1 MLPSARL
8 RSGNRYI
15 PRMLRRATLLLLVIL
30 GGACERVEPP
40 PPAPLAEF
48 IVAAGDSVFWI
59 RSDADG
65 IRVRGAPMALALV
78 GGRFVELYVADDD
91 QSFYDAVYVGQ
102 RLFKRDIISGDS
114 MPIVSDTLM
123 RLLARGYATA
133 NPDERPLAFDEE
145 GSESPR
151 TIASAEI
158 LVLDVMGPWVSY
170 EYRTDVDIIGGT
182 SSHGLRRGV
191 VDVRTGVSS
200 TLEALFGRQQARL
213 VTAEGQRQWREMRDS
228 TLAAAPDDD
237 VLRES
242 LERLNFDPR
251 SFVLLAEGREP
262 RVRFTLAQSGSRFI
276 APAQELFAVGV
287 EAPAWWEGVREG
299 YPLSV
304 EGAELSESRWPRPE
318 YDVIARP
325 VPDKSRPRIA
335 FALRDAGGQEWPLG
349 FVPAPVQRIMWLDDP
364 ALAAGTREALVR
376 AFDDAALY
384 SEDTRVVRQL
394 RPPRHAA
401 PLVQFA
407 AFSPRP
413 ITVPRRSPPARSR
426 H

>member
-1 MLPSARL
+1 
-8 RSGNRYI
+8 
-15 PRMLRRATLLLLVIL
+15 MLRRATLLLLVIL
-30 GGACERVEPP
+30 GGACERVETP

-48 IVAAGDSVFWI
+48 IVAAGDSAYWI

-65 IRVRGAPMALALV
+65 IRVRGAPMVLALV
-78 GGRFVELYVADDD
+78 GGRFAELYVADDD

-145 GSESPR
+145 GSEAPR

-170 EYRTDVDIIGGT
+170 EYRTDVDIVGGS

-191 VDVRTGVSS
+191 VDLRTGAPT
-200 TLEALFGRQQARL
+200 TLEALFGRQQGRL
-213 VTAEGQRQWREMRDS
+213 VAAEGQRQWREMRDS
-228 TLAAAPDDD
+228 MLSAAPEDE
-237 VLRES
+237 VMRES
-242 LERLNFDPR
+242 LERLNFDAR

-276 APAQELFAVGV
+276 AQAQDLFPVAV
-287 EAPAWWEGVREG
+287 EAPAWWDGVREG
-299 YPLSV
+299 YPV
-304 EGAELSESRWPRPE
+304 MGDGAETNEQRWPRPE
-318 YDVIARP
+318 YDVIARA
-325 VPDKSRPRIA
+325 VPDNTRPRIA
-335 FALRDAGGQEWPLG
+335 FALRDVGGQEWPLG

-384 SEDTRVVRQL
+384 SEDTRVVRNL
-394 RPPRHAA
+394 RPLRRTA
-401 PLVQFA
+401 PIVQFA
-407 AFSPRP
+407 AFAPRHL
-413 ITVPRRSPPARSR
+413 TVPRRSPPARSR

>member
-1 MLPSARL
+1 
-8 RSGNRYI
+8 
-15 PRMLRRATLLLLVIL
+15 MLRRATLLLLVIL
-30 GGACERVEPP
+30 GGACERVDPP

-191 VDVRTGVSS
+191 VDVRTGVAS

-228 TLAAAPDDD
+228 MLVAAPDDD

-242 LERLNFDPR
+242 LERLTFDSR

-287 EAPAWWEGVREG
+287 QAPAWWEGVREG
-299 YPLSV
+299 YPLSG

-325 VPDKSRPRIA
+325 VLGQSRPRIS

-349 FVPAPVQRIMWLDDP
+349 FVPAPVQRIMWLDDS

-376 AFDDAALY
+376 AFDGAALY

-394 RPPRHAA
+394 RPPRRAA

-407 AFSPRP
+407 AFAPRQ

>member
-1 MLPSARL
+1 
-8 RSGNRYI
+8 
-15 PRMLRRATLLLLVIL
+15 MLRRATLLLLVIF
-30 GGACERVEPP
+30 GGACERVETP

-48 IVAAGDSVFWI
+48 IVSAGDSVYWI

-65 IRVRGAPMALALV
+65 IRVRGAPMVLALV
-78 GGRFVELYVADDD
+78 GGRFAELYVADDD
-91 QSFYDAVYVGQ
+91 QSFYDAVFVGQ

-123 RLLARGYATA
+123 RLLARGYASA

-145 GSESPR
+145 GSETPR

-170 EYRTDVDIIGGT
+170 EYRTDVDIVGGA

-191 VDVRTGVSS
+191 VDLRTGAVS
-200 TLEALFGRQQARL
+200 TPEALFGRQQGRTAI
-213 VTAEGQRQWREMRDS
+213 AEGQRQWREMRDS
-228 TLAAAPDDD
+228 LLVAAPDDE

-242 LERLNFDPR
+242 LDRLNFDAR

-276 APAQELFAVGV
+276 APAQELFPVRV
-287 EAPAWWEGVREG
+287 DAPAWWDGVREG
-299 YPLSV
+299 YPMSG
-304 EGAELSESRWPRPE
+304 EGAELNAQRWPRAE

-325 VPDKSRPRIA
+325 ASDDTRSRLA

-364 ALAAGTREALVR
+364 TLAAGTREALVK

-384 SEDTRVVRQL
+384 SEDTRVVRNL
-394 RPPRHAA
+394 RPLRRVTPTF
-401 PLVQFA
+401 QFA
-407 AFSPRP
+407 AFAPRHL
-413 ITVPRRSPPARSR
+413 TVPRRSPPARSR

>member
-1 MLPSARL
+1 M
-8 RSGNRYI
+8 
-15 PRMLRRATLLLLVIL
+15 MRRATFLLLVIL
-30 GGACERVEPP
+30 GGACERVETP

-48 IVAAGDSVFWI
+48 IVAAGDSAYWI

-65 IRVRGAPMALALV
+65 IRVRGAPMTLALV
-78 GGRFVELYVADDD
+78 GGRFAELYVADDD

-102 RLFKRDIISGDS
+102 RLFKRDVISGDS

-145 GSESPR
+145 GSEAPR

-170 EYRTDVDIIGGT
+170 EYRTDVDVVGGS

-191 VDVRTGVSS
+191 VDLRTGTAT
-200 TLEALFGRQQARL
+200 TLEALFGRQQGRL
-213 VTAEGQRQWREMRDS
+213 ASAEGQRQWREMRDS
-228 TLAAAPDDD
+228 MTAAAPEDE

-242 LERLNFDPR
+242 LERLSFDAR

-276 APAQELFAVGV
+276 APAQELFPVGV
-287 EAPAWWEGVREG
+287 EAPSWWDGVREA
-299 YPLSV
+299 YPVGGRSDV
-304 EGAELSESRWPRPE
+304 DEQRWPRAA
-318 YDVIARP
+318 YDVVARP
-325 VPDKSRPRIA
+325 VPDDARPRIA

-349 FVPAPVQRIMWLDDP
+349 FVPSPVQRIMWLDDP

-376 AFDDAALY
+376 AFDDASLY
-384 SEDTRVVRQL
+384 SEDTRVVRNMRPL
-394 RPPRHAA
+394 RRAAATFQFASFAPRH
-401 PLVQFA
+401 L
-407 AFSPRP
+407 
-413 ITVPRRSPPARSR
+413 TVPRRLSPARSR

>member
-1 MLPSARL
+1 
-8 RSGNRYI
+8 
-15 PRMLRRATLLLLVIL
+15 MLRRATLLLLVML
-30 GGACERVEPP
+30 GGACERVEAP

-48 IVAAGDSVFWI
+48 IVSAGDSAFWI

-102 RLFKRDIISGDS
+102 RLYKRDIISGDS

-123 RLLARGYATA
+123 RLLARGYASA

-191 VDVRTGVSS
+191 VDLRTGVTS
-200 TLEALFGRQQARL
+200 TLDALFGRQQARIA
-213 VTAEGQRQWREMRDS
+213 TAEGQRQWREMRDS
-228 TLAAAPDDD
+228 LLAAAPDDD

-242 LERLNFDPR
+242 LERLSFDAR

-276 APAQELFAVGV
+276 APAQELFPIGV

-299 YPLSV
+299 YPV
-304 EGAELSESRWPRPE
+304 ANDGANQEERRWPRPE
-318 YDVIARP
+318 YDVIARA
-325 VPDKSRPRIA
+325 VPDENRPRTA
-335 FALRDAGGQEWPLG
+335 FAIRDAGGQEWPLG
-349 FVPAPVQRIMWLDDP
+349 YVPSPVQRIMWLDDP
-364 ALAAGTREALVR
+364 ALAAGTREALVK

-384 SEDTRVVRQL
+384 SEDTRVVRNVRPL
-394 RPPRHAA
+394 RRTA

-407 AFSPRP
+407 AFSPRHL
-413 ITVPRRSPPARSR
+413 TVPRRSPPARSR

>member
-1 MLPSARL
+1 M
-8 RSGNRYI
+8 
-15 PRMLRRATLLLLVIL
+15 MRRATFLLLVIL
-30 GGACERVEPP
+30 GGACERVETP

-48 IVAAGDSVFWI
+48 IVAAGDSAYWI

-78 GGRFVELYVADDD
+78 GGRFAELYVADDD

-145 GSESPR
+145 GSEAPR

-170 EYRTDVDIIGGT
+170 EYRTDVDVVGGS

-191 VDVRTGVSS
+191 VDLRTGTAT
-200 TLEALFGRQQARL
+200 TLEALFGRPQGRL
-213 VTAEGQRQWREMRDS
+213 VAAEGQRQWREMRDS
-228 TLAAAPDDD
+228 MLAAAPDDE

-242 LERLNFDPR
+242 LERLGFDAR

-276 APAQELFAVGV
+276 APAQELFPVSV
-287 EAPAWWEGVREG
+287 EAPSWWDGISEG
-299 YPLSV
+299 YSIAGDDTDAT
-304 EGAELSESRWPRPE
+304 EQRWPRAE
-318 YDVIARP
+318 YDVVARP
-325 VPDKSRPRIA
+325 VPDDTRPRIA

-349 FVPAPVQRIMWLDDP
+349 FVPSPVQRIMWLDDP
-364 ALAAGTREALVR
+364 ALAAGTREALVK

-384 SEDTRVVRQL
+384 SEDTRVVRNMRPL
-394 RPPRHAA
+394 RRAA
-401 PLVQFA
+401 PKFQFA
-407 AFSPRP
+407 SFAPRQ
-413 ITVPRRSPPARSR
+413 ITVPRRLSPARSR

>member
-1 MLPSARL
+1 
-8 RSGNRYI
+8 
-15 PRMLRRATLLLLVIL
+15 MLRRAIFPLLVIL
-30 GGACERVEPP
+30 GGACERVETP

-48 IVAAGDSVFWI
+48 IVSAGDSVYWI

-65 IRVRGAPMALALV
+65 IRVRGAPMVLALV
-78 GGRFVELYVADDD
+78 GGRFAELYVADDD

-114 MPIVSDTLM
+114 LLIVSDTLM

-145 GSESPR
+145 GSETPR
-151 TIASAEI
+151 TIGSAEI

-170 EYRTDVDIIGGT
+170 EYRTDVDIVGGS

-191 VDVRTGVSS
+191 VDLRTGAS
-200 TLEALFGRQQARL
+200 TTAEALFGRQQGRL
-213 VTAEGQRQWREMRDS
+213 VIAEGQRQWREMRDS
-228 TLAAAPDDD
+228 LLVAAPDDD

-242 LERLNFDPR
+242 FERLSFDPR
-251 SFVLLAEGREP
+251 SFVLLAEEREP

-276 APAQELFAVGV
+276 APAQELFPVRV
-287 EAPAWWEGVREG
+287 EAPVWWAGVRES
-299 YPLSV
+299 YPV
-304 EGAELSESRWPRPE
+304 AGEGAELNAQRWPRAE

-325 VPDKSRPRIA
+325 VSDDARPRVA

-364 ALAAGTREALVR
+364 TLAAGTREALVK

-384 SEDTRVVRQL
+384 SEDTRVVHNM
-394 RPPRHAA
+394 RPRRHAR
-401 PLVQFA
+401 PTFQFA
-407 AFSPRP
+407 AFGPRHL
-413 ITVPRRSPPARSR
+413 TVPRRSPPARSR
-426 H
+426 P

>member
-1 MLPSARL
+1 
-8 RSGNRYI
+8 
-15 PRMLRRATLLLLVIL
+15 MLRRATFILLVML
-30 GGACERVEPP
+30 GGACERVETP

-48 IVAAGDSVFWI
+48 IVAAGDSAYWI

-65 IRVRGAPMALALV
+65 IRVRGAPMVLALV
-78 GGRFVELYVADDD
+78 GGRFAELYVADDD
-91 QSFYDAVYVGQ
+91 QSFYDAVFVGQ
-102 RLFKRDIISGDS
+102 RLYKRDIISGDS

-170 EYRTDVDIIGGT
+170 EHRTDVDIVGGS

-191 VDVRTGVSS
+191 VDLRTGTTS
-200 TLEALFGRQQARL
+200 TLDALFGRAQARR
-213 VTAEGQRQWREMRDS
+213 VTTDGQRQWREMRDS
-228 TLAAAPDDD
+228 LLVAAPNDD

-242 LERLNFDPR
+242 LDRLSFDAR

-276 APAQELFAVGV
+276 APAQELFPVAV
-287 EAPAWWEGVREG
+287 EAPAWWEGVRDG
-299 YPLSV
+299 YPETV
-304 EGAELSESRWPRPE
+304 EGERGAEQRWPRDG

-325 VPDKSRPRIA
+325 TGDEARPRIA

-349 FVPAPVQRIMWLDDP
+349 FVRAPVQRIMWLDDP
-364 ALAAGTREALVR
+364 VLAAGTREALVR

-384 SEDTRVVRQL
+384 SEDTRVVQEL
-394 RPPRHAA
+394 RPTRRTV
-401 PLVQFA
+401 PLIRYA
-407 AFSPRP
+407 AFAPRP
-413 ITVPRRSPPARSR
+413 LSVPRRSPPARTR
-426 H
+426 P

>member
-1 MLPSARL
+1 
-8 RSGNRYI
+8 
-15 PRMLRRATLLLLVIL
+15 MLRRATLLLLVIF
-30 GGACERVEPP
+30 GGACERVETPT
-40 PPAPLAEF
+40 PAPLAEF
-48 IVAAGDSVFWI
+48 IVTAGDSAYWI

-65 IRVRGAPMALALV
+65 IRVRGAPMVLALV

-114 MPIVSDTLM
+114 MSIVSDTLM
-123 RLLARGYATA
+123 QLLARGYASA

-151 TIASAEI
+151 TTASAEI

-182 SSHGLRRGV
+182 SSHGMRRGV
-191 VDVRTGVSS
+191 VDVRTGVAT
-200 TLEALFGRQQARL
+200 TLEALFGRQQARI
-213 VTAEGQRQWREMRDS
+213 VSAEGQRQWREMRDS
-228 TLAAAPDDD
+228 MLVAAPDDE

-242 LERLNFDPR
+242 LERLSFDAR

-276 APAQELFAVGV
+276 APAQELFPVGV

-299 YPLSV
+299 YPVS
-304 EGAELSESRWPRPE
+304 GDAAEASEQRWPRSD

-325 VPDKSRPRIA
+325 VPDDRRPRTA
-335 FALRDAGGQEWPLG
+335 FALRDGGGQEWPLG

-384 SEDTRVVRQL
+384 SEDTRVVRNM
-394 RPPRHAA
+394 RPTRRVA
-401 PLVQFA
+401 PLFQFA
-407 AFSPRP
+407 AFAPRTV
-413 ITVPRRSPPARSR
+413 TVPRRSPPVRSR